1 MIPETKDAV
10 RANAPLLRDK
20 QSGEMIQAERS
31 RDELFK
37 LLDKPFAA
45 SGLRLMYQLG
55 MLQIVLNG
63 DPSPLELETQ
73 LGQVASLGMLAS
85 VISPQ
90 RDDNTASDLALGM
103 AVIVLDR
110 HRRYLQEF
118 LAHNTAI
125 DRNIKQLMLLAV
137 IGTGFGSRKW
147 IKRLMI
153 SSNEERLL
161 ELLVSGTERDLF
173 SRERPNNREAYRFFI
188 DFEDAGI
195 GVILITLARYLA
207 ANHTALDAM
216 EWGAILD
223 QWASPLISCW
233 FEKYDE
239 VVRPIPVVTGDDL
252 MQELHIKPG
261 PIIGRLL
268 EAIREEQAAGSIQ
281 ARAEALALASQLL
294 KEPPDHSS

>member
-1 MIPETKDAV
+1 
-10 RANAPLLRDK
+10 
-20 QSGEMIQAERS
+20 
-31 RDELFK
+31 
-37 LLDKPFAA
+37 
-45 SGLRLMYQLG
+45 
-55 MLQIVLNG
+55 
-63 DPSPLELETQ
+63 
-73 LGQVASLGMLAS
+73 
-85 VISPQ
+85 
-90 RDDNTASDLALGM
+90 M

-147 IKRLMI
+147 IKRLML

-173 SRERPNNREAYRFFI
+173 SRERPNNREAYRFFS

-195 GVILITLARYLA
+195 GMILITLARYLA

-216 EWGAILD
+216 QWGAILD